1 MVVQNFNLMRAVFMP
16 DKAYPPLIVNAN
28 AMLPIAVALEGFEV
42 VSWCNLKTR
51 QLGCSVQLQEL
62 ASRHPFDVSE
72 PWNDLALERRLG
84 LRTCE

>member
-1 MVVQNFNLMRAVFMP
+1 VVVHNFNLMRAVFMP

-28 AMLPIAVALEGFEV
+28 AMLPLAGFEV
-42 VSWCNLKTR
+42 VSWWNPKAR
-51 QLGCSVQLQEL
+51 QLGRSVQLQEL

-72 PWNDLALERRLG
+72 PGNDLALEKRLG